1 MFKYFIGCL
10 LGISLFFSC
19 AQPKK
24 SKYTIG
30 FSQCLMSDN
39 WRKDMVQ
46 GMKRELSFYPDIT
59 MEMKVANGDTKKQNQ
74 QIKAFLSQKID
85 LLIVSANEKEAHTP
99 LIEQAYSS
107 GIPVIIVD
115 RRISSTQ
122 YTAFVGA
129 ENYLVGQN
137 AGMYAN
143 TLLNGKG
150 TVLEISAAPNTSPS
164 IDRHEGFT
172 KTLKNYSGIHYSGI
186 LWETDTFDSTVTNYL
201 KANPQI
207 NLIYSH
213 YDRLA
218 LRISKISADLGIR
231 KKIKII
237 GVDGLPGQNE
247 GLELVKKGLIDAT
260 ILYPTGGEEAIQTA
274 VKILHKRPFNKENA
288 LFTTVVNPDNVNIM
302 LAQYQK
308 MGEQQRAIERQTT
321 KLLDLNQIYS
331 SQRQALTIVVALL
344 TLVVVFGAVLL
355 LLLREKQQSNKLLE
369 KQNEEIERI
378 SGQARQ
384 ATEDKMR
391 FYSYFSHEFKTPLSL
406 ILAPTEDLLHRK
418 SYDSKEGKRVLEL
431 TRKNANRLLK
441 LVDQILDLRRI
452 DAGKIELRSASHD
465 LVHFIQQIIDDFSH
479 KAKNQQIDLQFI
491 HAFAE
496 LPYRFDAEKLDKVV
510 FNLLSNAFKYTDAGG
525 FIHVT
530 LLRSVNYIQIVVA
543 DNGIGMEPND
553 KAHAFDLYYR
563 GNQSGSLGAGLG
575 LALSQEFVQLHQ
587 GDITLES
594 EKGKG
599 TTFTITLPYTP
610 QQAGD
615 ELLPVPIFPH
625 PVELEMPFSVV
636 SSSSSVEGSLERSMV
651 IIEDNH
657 DLLAF
662 LQSRFALT
670 YRTLTAETA
679 ENGWDFILQ
688 NIPDIII
695 SDVTLP
701 GQDGIWLTQRVK
713 EDFRTSHIPII
724 LLTAKGQLEH
734 QIEGTVA
741 GADAYIPKPFNQQLL
756 EERAKNLLDNRDRMR
771 RRFSSEI
778 TNPQQVPAK
787 ERKFLL
793 DFELLIEKHIH
804 SGQLSVENL
813 SRELGMSRVQLYRKI
828 TALTNKNVNEYIAEY
843 RIKRAKELLGDRTK
857 NISEIAYE
865 LGFKDPAYFT
875 TFFRQKAGQ
884 TPSEW
889 RNT

>member
-1 MFKYFIGCL
+1 
-10 LGISLFFSC
+10 
-19 AQPKK
+19 
-24 SKYTIG
+24 
-30 FSQCLMSDN
+30 MSDN

-46 GMKRELSFYPDIT
+46 GMKRELSFYPDIA

-74 QIKAFLSQKID
+74 QIKEFIRQKVD
-85 LLIVSANEKEAHTP
+85 LLIVSANEKEAHTS
-99 LIEQAYSS
+99 LIEEAYSS
-107 GIPVIIVD
+107 GIPVIILD

-137 AGMYAN
+137 AGIYAN
-143 TLLNGKG
+143 TLLKGKG
-150 TVLEISAAPNTSPS
+150 TVLEISAAPTTSPS
-164 IDRHEGFT
+164 IDRHRGFIQAL
-172 KTLKNYSGIHYSGI
+172 KTYAGIHYSGI
-186 LWETDTFDSTVTNYL
+186 LWQTDTFDSTVTNYL

-207 NLIYSH
+207 DLIYSH

-231 KKIKII
+231 KRIKII

-274 VKILHKRPFNKENA
+274 VKILHKQPFSKENA

-355 LLLREKQQSNKLLE
+355 LLLREKQQSNKLLA

-391 FYSYFSHEFKTPLSL
+391 FYSYISHEFKTPLSL

-418 SYDSKEGKRVLEL
+418 SYDSKETKRVLEL

-452 DAGKIELRSASHD
+452 DAGKIELRSAPHD
-465 LVHFIQQIIDDFSH
+465 LVHFIQQIIDDFSY
-479 KAKNQQIDLQFI
+479 KAQNQQIDLQFI

-510 FNLLSNAFKYTDAGG
+510 FNLLSNAFKYTAAGG

-530 LLRSVNYIQIVVA
+530 LLRSVNHIQIVVA

-563 GNQSGSLGAGLG
+563 GNQSSSLGAGLG

-587 GDITLES
+587 GDIALES

-599 TTFTITLPYTP
+599 TTFTITLPYSP
-610 QQAGD
+610 QLAGS
-615 ELLPVPIFPH
+615 ELLPVPAFSHLI
-625 PVELEMPFSVV
+625 ELEKPFSDV
-636 SSSSSVEGSLERSMV
+636 SSSSSVEGSLEQSVV
-651 IIEDNH
+651 IIEDNQ
-657 DLLAF
+657 DLLSF
-662 LQSRFALT
+662 LQSRFAPT

-679 ENGWDFILQ
+679 EKGWDFVLQ

-713 EDFRTSHIPII
+713 EDFRTSHIPVI

-756 EERAKNLLDNRDRMR
+756 EEKVKNLLGNRDRMR
-771 RRFSSEI
+771 RRFSNEI

-813 SRELGMSRVQLYRKI
+813 SRDLGMSRVQLYRKI

-843 RIKRAKELLGDRTK
+843 RIKKAKDLLGDRTK